1 MAGRTPEPDNKGA
14 GAMELTDSEYK
25 GFIRFA
31 FDALKEAEEKREKE
45 ERTAELAE
53 ALENLQTAGED

>member
-1 MAGRTPEPDNKGA
+1 MAGRVPGPDDKGG
-14 GAMELTDSEYK
+14 GAMKLTDSEYK

-45 ERTAELAE
+45 ARTAELAE
-53 ALENLQTAGED
+53 ALESLRNKGED

>member
-1 MAGRTPEPDNKGA
+1 MAGISPGPDDKGS
-14 GAMELTDSEYK
+14 GAAELTDSEYK

-53 ALENLQTAGED
+53 SLQALQTTGED